1 MKYYYAVFTIAYIL
15 SFLLFNFL
23 IQVISIEISSAIV
36 ILIAGS
42 FFTAWHFAE
51 REQRC
56 PLTQKKKLLIGIN
69 CLQISCD

>member
-51 REQRC
+51 RE
-56 PLTQKKKLLIGIN
+56 
-69 CLQISCD
+69 